1 MNVSNHSKNYNFQQK
16 REKPPDLQCH
26 CIWPQQLH
34 KNVKNI
40 DDDDDNNNPKQ
51 TRVWHTLPLLS
62 SGSSTRKLTSPPTP
76 TSLRTLHMEEY
87 KHENCN
93 TISGDTLRK
102 CKNSKS
108 ITTSTAAADAASC
121 NCSDCTDRY
130 DNNRR
135 YMTTTTTSMINKR
148 LVDKTKSKIRMNNAN
163 ANENIENASTIRL
176 GRRLQMKDETDNKTS
191 LTSQQQQESYETTTT
206 QHILTTITKA
216 MSSSIAATKT
226 AVALNWILTKATTT
240 LILSTTSSLN
250 CTLPSSAAAAA
261 ASSTTSLASKTSSSK
276 HQHRRHASNFL
287 SVLSSSSSTLSSL
300 LSAPQSL
307 FPLYP
312 NNDSNRKEEDSCHK
326 CLFETSE
333 KDEQQTNILPT
344 LPPIATS
351 LKRLKGKYHSE
362 CPPPFTKTTA
372 APSLSYISQTFIRSL
387 IATLILILVQ
397 LNFTAG
403 DQVILLDTTREATL
417 EWTRYPYGPQAQT
430 PGWVEESFT
439 DFVKGINWRSY
450 VVCDVAYHNVNNWL
464 WSPFIDRGPANRLYI
479 EIQFTIRDCSLF
491 PGNALSCKETFSLL
505 YYEFDAATRE
515 PPPWQTDSYKLIARI
530 AAGEGRF
537 NQNSDVD
544 INTEVKSIAVTKKG
558 VYFAFRD
565 QGACISVLAVK
576 VYYITCPAV
585 TENFAHFNETP
596 TGREITI
603 IEKQNGTCVDNAE
616 AYEQP
621 TYLCKGDGK
630 WTILTGGCRCKGG
643 YEPDY
648 ANKTC
653 NECPVG
659 TFRSA
664 EVSKCIPCP
673 PNSNAS
679 KVASSYCKCL
689 PGFNRHPRDGKHM
702 PCYKPPGPPTN
713 LTLLFVDHISAIL
726 SWNAPVRENAA
737 ADNANTIYRS
747 DIVYKVVCSSCSS
760 NVVLTPSTDTFNETK
775 LTLTNLEPVTTYTI
789 QIHSMNGVS
798 YVMENGTAA
807 NDSDKDQRTT
817 SDSFSSEENGGG
829 KQDNEIPLMPTPTS
843 TIPHGSNINNQPIDL
858 SQIKTEWDEIT
869 FTTTE
874 SAILSTVSNVRVVH
888 ATSNEVDLIWEKPVQ
903 SDAPIE
909 FYEVRWF
916 PKPDF
921 DAINKTSLTIKETKA
936 HVEGL
941 NDNTEYGFQVR
952 YKTINGYGT
961 YSNIVYAHTQPG
973 VGSVYEENLQMR
985 IVAGATVAVVVILVL
1000 VIIATVVFLRSKN
1013 QDDLDKKS
1021 SNHMPLPLDYAS
1033 NEGQVVTYIHA
1044 MDTTPIVK
1052 TIQSN
1057 VTTPLFGNSRSYVDP
1072 HTYEDPNQAIRE
1084 FAREIDAN
1092 YITIEAI
1099 IGGGEFGDVCR
1110 GRLKIPPNFV
1120 QDIDVAIKTLKPGS
1134 SEKARCDFLTEASIM
1149 GQFDHPNVIYLQGVV
1164 TRSNPVMII
1173 TEYMENG
1180 SLDTFLRVND
1190 GKFQTLQLIVMLR
1203 GIASGMAYLSE
1214 MNYVHRDLA
1223 ARNVLVNS
1231 QLICKIADFGLSRE
1245 IENASD
1251 AYTTRGGK
1259 IPVRWTA
1266 PEAIAFRKFTSASDV
1281 WSYGVV
1287 LWEVMSYGERPYWN
1301 WSNQDVI
1308 KSIEKGYRLP
1318 APMDCPEALYQLM
1331 LDCWQ
1336 KQRTHRPSFA
1346 SIVSTLDNLARQPQA
1361 LLTTRN
1367 SPENDGAHIMDSQ
1380 RGHNIFISTDMWL
1393 DNIKMSRYSQHFKDA
1408 NLVTAQQ
1415 ISRLTAQQ
1423 LSDMGIT
1430 LVGHQKKILH
1440 QARQLDTII

>member
-1 MNVSNHSKNYNFQQK
+1 MHAFLSDACDLCEKKKMLKVVANILVSLLHRYIRHHHQKVLKMLYPYCGGHHSRSHKNHKLPVYNVDFNNGLSTDKSNFIINNISKENSYNENASNIQQK
-16 REKPPDLQCH
+16 TSLCASTTQILTAISTKTMVFILPLSYKKA
-26 CIWPQQLH
+26 ITTTNTSSLSTYTSTSSAFITS
-34 KNVKNI
+34 NYLLS
-40 DDDDDNNNPKQ
+40 
-51 TRVWHTLPLLS
+51 TPLLS
-62 SGSSTRKLTSPPTP
+62 SV
-76 TSLRTLHMEEY
+76 
-87 KHENCN
+87 
-93 TISGDTLRK
+93 IS
-102 CKNSKS
+102 
-108 ITTSTAAADAASC
+108 
-121 NCSDCTDRY
+121 
-130 DNNRR
+130 
-135 YMTTTTTSMINKR
+135 
-148 LVDKTKSKIRMNNAN
+148 
-163 ANENIENASTIRL
+163 
-176 GRRLQMKDETDNKTS
+176 KD
-191 LTSQQQQESYETTTT
+191 
-206 QHILTTITKA
+206 
-216 MSSSIAATKT
+216 
-226 AVALNWILTKATTT
+226 
-240 LILSTTSSLN
+240 
-250 CTLPSSAAAAA
+250 
-261 ASSTTSLASKTSSSK
+261 
-276 HQHRRHASNFL
+276 
-287 SVLSSSSSTLSSL
+287 
-300 LSAPQSL
+300 
-307 FPLYP
+307 
-312 NNDSNRKEEDSCHK
+312 DSCHK
-326 CLFETSE
+326 LLFTSSY
-333 KDEQQTNILPT
+333 KPSLNMFINTVSCKRSAPSMHFPKKCQFIMKLIVIFVLLIMQIG
-344 LPPIATS
+344 IAT
-351 LKRLKGKYHSE
+351 
-362 CPPPFTKTTA
+362 A
-372 APSLSYISQTFIRSL
+372 
-387 IATLILILVQ
+387 
-397 LNFTAG
+397 

-596 TGREITI
+596 TGREITL
-603 IEKQNGTCVDNAE
+603 IEKQNGTCVENAE
-616 AYEQP
+616 PYEPP

-630 WTILTGGCRCKGG
+630 WTILNGGCRCKVG
-643 YEPDY
+643 YEPDF
-648 ANKTC
+648 ANKSC
-653 NECPVG
+653 NECPIG
-659 TFRSA
+659 TFRSV
-664 EVSKCIPCP
+664 EVTKCISCP

-679 KVASSYCKCL
+679 KSASGYCKCL
-689 PGFNRHPRDGKHM
+689 SGFFRHPRDGKHM
-702 PCYKPPGPPTN
+702 ACYKPPGPPTN

-726 SWNAPVRENAA
+726 SWNTPVRDHAAVEN
-737 ADNANTIYRS
+737 NYQNSKYRS
-747 DIVYKVVCSSCSS
+747 DIVYKVVCASCSS
-760 NVVLTPSTDTFNETK
+760 NVVFTPSADTFNDTK

-798 YVMENGTAA
+798 YIIENA
-807 NDSDKDQRTT
+807 TT
-817 SDSFSSEENGGG
+817 DEKNYKNPNESFSNQDKEDSSKSEEDIVIGNSI
-829 KQDNEIPLMPTPTS
+829 KAAS
-843 TIPHGSNINNQPIDL
+843 SSNNNNQHIDL
-858 SQIKTEWDEIT
+858 SQITTEWAEII

-874 SAILSTVSNVRVVH
+874 SAIQSTVSNVRVVST
-888 ATSNEVDLIWEKPVQ
+888 TSTEIDLLWDKPVQ
-903 SDAPIE
+903 SDVPIE

-916 PKPDF
+916 PKPEF
-921 DAINKTSLTIKETKA
+921 DTINKTALTTKDTKA
-936 HVEGL
+936 HIENL
-941 NDNTEYGFQVR
+941 NENTEYGFQVR
-952 YKTINGYGT
+952 YKTLNGYGT
-961 YSNIVYAHTQPG
+961 YSNIVYAHTQQG
-973 VGSVYEENLQMR
+973 VSSVYENNIQMR
-985 IVAGATVAVVVILVL
+985 MVAGATVAVVVILVL
-1000 VIIATVVFLRSKN
+1000 VIVATVLFLRSKN
-1013 QDDLDKKS
+1013 QDDIDKKS

-1033 NEGQVVTYIHA
+1033 NE
-1044 MDTTPIVK
+1044 
-1052 TIQSN
+1052 

-1110 GRLKIPPNFV
+1110 GRLKIPPTFV

-1203 GIASGMAYLSE
+1203 GISSGMAYLSD

-1361 LLTTRN
+1361 LLTTRI
-1367 SPENDGAHIMDSQ
+1367 SPENDGTHIIDGQ

-1393 DNIKMSRYSQHFKDA
+1393 ENIKMSRYSQHFKEA

>member
-1 MNVSNHSKNYNFQQK
+1 MECHKSSNKH
-16 REKPPDLQCH
+16 
-26 CIWPQQLH
+26 
-34 KNVKNI
+34 
-40 DDDDDNNNPKQ
+40 
-51 TRVWHTLPLLS
+51 
-62 SGSSTRKLTSPPTP
+62 LTSKRNRP
-76 TSLRTLHMEEY
+76 TSLFQ
-87 KHENCN
+87 NQI
-93 TISGDTLRK
+93 ISIML
-102 CKNSKS
+102 S
-108 ITTSTAAADAASC
+108 ADARRFIPARGH
-121 NCSDCTDRY
+121 DRTVL
-130 DNNRR
+130 R
-135 YMTTTTTSMINKR
+135 MI
-148 LVDKTKSKIRMNNAN
+148 
-163 ANENIENASTIRL
+163 L
-176 GRRLQMKDETDNKTS
+176 G
-191 LTSQQQQESYETTTT
+191 
-206 QHILTTITKA
+206 
-216 MSSSIAATKT
+216 
-226 AVALNWILTKATTT
+226 VGW
-240 LILSTTSSLN
+240 LILFMFNFQLT
-250 CTLPSSAAAAA
+250 
-261 ASSTTSLASKTSSSK
+261 
-276 HQHRRHASNFL
+276 HA
-287 SVLSSSSSTLSSL
+287 
-300 LSAPQSL
+300 
-307 FPLYP
+307 
-312 NNDSNRKEEDSCHK
+312 
-326 CLFETSE
+326 
-333 KDEQQTNILPT
+333 
-344 LPPIATS
+344 
-351 LKRLKGKYHSE
+351 
-362 CPPPFTKTTA
+362 
-372 APSLSYISQTFIRSL
+372 
-387 IATLILILVQ
+387 
-397 LNFTAG
+397 
-403 DQVILLDTTREATL
+403 DQVVLLDTTREATL

-505 YYEFDAATRE
+505 FYEFDAATRE
-515 PPPWQTDSYKLIARI
+515 PPPWQTDSYRLIARI

-544 INTEVKSIAVTKKG
+544 INTEVKSIAVNKKG

-603 IEKQNGTCVDNAE
+603 IEKQNGTCVKNAE
-616 AYEQP
+616 PYEPP

-630 WTILTGGCRCKGG
+630 WTILTGGCRCKVGF
-643 YEPDY
+643 EPNNL
-648 ANKTC
+648 NKTC
-653 NECPVG
+653 TECPLG
-659 TFRSA
+659 TFKSS
-664 EVSKCIPCP
+664 EVQKCTACP
-673 PNSNAS
+673 PNSKALKAGS
-679 KVASSYCKCL
+679 AYCECIT
-689 PGFNRHPRDGKHM
+689 GYYRHPRDGRHM
-702 PCYKPPGPPTN
+702 PCYSPPAAPTN
-713 LTLLFVDHISAIL
+713 LTLLFVDQTSAIL
-726 SWNAPVRENAA
+726 AWSAI
-737 ADNANTIYRS
+737 NANKNESYLGEPTKAQKYRS
-747 DIVYKVVCSSCSS
+747 DIVYKIRCSTCGS
-760 NVVLTPSTDTFNETK
+760 NVMYNPATDTFNETK
-775 LTLTNLEPVTTYTI
+775 ITITNLEPVTTYTV
-789 QIHSMNGVS
+789 QIHATNSVTLVTEPLHSN
-798 YVMENGTAA
+798 E
-807 NDSDKDQRTT
+807 T
-817 SDSFSSEENGGG
+817 SDISNDYVFNNFSTTQNIPPL
-829 KQDNEIPLMPTPTS
+829 DLNEI
-843 TIPHGSNINNQPIDL
+843 
-858 SQIKTEWDEIT
+858 KTQYAEIV
-869 FTTTE
+869 FTTE
-874 SAILSTVSNVRVVH
+874 SVLLSTVFNLRVLSI
-888 ATSNEVDLIWEKPVQ
+888 TSKDADLEWDKPTQ
-903 SDAPIE
+903 IDNPLE

-916 PKPDF
+916 PKLELDL
-921 DAINKTSLTIKETKA
+921 INKTALNTKDTKA
-936 HVEGL
+936 HIEGL
-941 NDNTEYGFQVR
+941 VENTEYGFQVR
-952 YKTINGYGT
+952 CKTLNGFGS
-961 YSNIVYAHTQPG
+961 YSNMIYAQTLQA
-973 VGSVYEENLQMR
+973 VSSVYDDSVQIRFIAGAIVSGVLFLVIF
-985 IVAGATVAVVVILVL
+985 IVATVY
-1000 VIIATVVFLRSKN
+1000 FMRSKH
-1013 QDDLDKKS
+1013 QDELDKKS
-1021 SNHMPLPLDYAS
+1021 TNHLPLPMDYAS
-1033 NEGQVVTYIHA
+1033 NEVNS

-1052 TIQSN
+1052 TLHLN
-1057 VTTPLFGNSRSYVDP
+1057 VTTPLFGNSRCYIDP

-1203 GIASGMAYLSE
+1203 GIASGMAYLSD

-1223 ARNVLVNS
+1223 ARNVLVNA

-1245 IENASD
+1245 IENTSD

-1336 KQRTHRPSFA
+1336 KQRTHRPTFA
-1346 SIVSTLDNLARQPQA
+1346 SIVSTLDNLARQPQS

-1367 SPENDGAHIMDSQ
+1367 SPESDNTHILDAQQ
-1380 RGHNIFISTDMWL
+1380 RGQNVFISTDLWL
-1393 DNIKMSRYSQHFKDA
+1393 EHIKMSRYCQHFKEA
-1408 NLVTAQQ
+1408 NLNNAQQ

>member
-1 MNVSNHSKNYNFQQK
+1 MDCAEILGLHF
-16 REKPPDLQCH
+16 KPTCVTLQCNEKRNANH
-26 CIWPQQLH
+26 QVIRSRG
-34 KNVKNI
+34 VA
-40 DDDDDNNNPKQ
+40 
-51 TRVWHTLPLLS
+51 
-62 SGSSTRKLTSPPTP
+62 
-76 TSLRTLHMEEY
+76 
-87 KHENCN
+87 
-93 TISGDTLRK
+93 
-102 CKNSKS
+102 
-108 ITTSTAAADAASC
+108 TST
-121 NCSDCTDRY
+121 
-130 DNNRR
+130 
-135 YMTTTTTSMINKR
+135 I
-148 LVDKTKSKIRMNNAN
+148 KTFPV
-163 ANENIENASTIRL
+163 ENIRRTFNIETTVRHPIFKL
-176 GRRLQMKDETDNKTS
+176 RRLQLKQSSVAETCSIQSPINDCLGSAKSHISTS
-191 LTSQQQQESYETTTT
+191 RSKIISSNVTLFTNSMPFTSKANTNLPSYFVTNNALLSPPKLESSGQKMLFIKSIEIIKKILLI
-206 QHILTTITKA
+206 QILTRIT
-216 MSSSIAATKT
+216 ATE
-226 AVALNWILTKATTT
+226 
-240 LILSTTSSLN
+240 STYVIN
-250 CTLPSSAAAAA
+250 
-261 ASSTTSLASKTSSSK
+261 SSK
-276 HQHRRHASNFL
+276 HPLKFL
-287 SVLSSSSSTLSSL
+287 IMKVRKVLFAFAFFTFVFHFDVVLS
-300 LSAPQSL
+300 
-307 FPLYP
+307 
-312 NNDSNRKEEDSCHK
+312 
-326 CLFETSE
+326 
-333 KDEQQTNILPT
+333 
-344 LPPIATS
+344 
-351 LKRLKGKYHSE
+351 
-362 CPPPFTKTTA
+362 
-372 APSLSYISQTFIRSL
+372 
-387 IATLILILVQ
+387 
-397 LNFTAG
+397 

-450 VVCDVAYHNVNNWL
+450 VVCDVAYNNVNNWL

-505 YYEFDAATRE
+505 FYEFDAATRE

-603 IEKQNGTCVDNAE
+603 IEKQNGTCVENAE
-616 AYEQP
+616 PYETP

-630 WTILTGGCRCKGG
+630 WTILTGGCHCKVG
-643 YEPDY
+643 YEPDFS
-648 ANKTC
+648 NKTC

-659 TFRSA
+659 KFRSK
-664 EVSKCIPCP
+664 EVNKCVPCP
-673 PNSNAS
+673 PNSNAP
-679 KVASSYCKCL
+679 KVGAGFCKCL
-689 PGFNRHPRDGKHM
+689 PGYYRHPHDGKHM

-713 LTLLFVDHISAIL
+713 LTLLFVDQTSAIL
-726 SWNAPVRENAA
+726 SWNVPTKEFSESQLSLKQ
-737 ADNANTIYRS
+737 TKYRS
-747 DIVYKVVCSSCSS
+747 EIMYKVRCLSCSS
-760 NVVLTPSTDTFNETK
+760 NVVYNPASDTFNETK

-789 QIHSMNGVS
+789 QIHSLNGLS
-798 YVMENGTAA
+798 YLMDADNGSNDTSENHNNAG
-807 NDSDKDQRTT
+807 NFE
-817 SDSFSSEENGGG
+817 SFDATPEN
-829 KQDNEIPLMPTPTS
+829 PLMS
-843 TIPHGSNINNQPIDL
+843 SNGKSAVSLVNSQAFDL
-858 SQIKTEWDEIT
+858 NQIKTEYADIT
-869 FTTTE
+869 FKTE
-874 SAILSTVSNVRVVH
+874 SAILSTVFNVRIV
-888 ATSNEVDLIWEKPVQ
+888 ATTSRDVDLVWDKPVQ
-903 SDAPIE
+903 SDSPIE

-916 PKPDF
+916 PKPELDS
-921 DAINKTSLTIKETKA
+921 INKTALNTKETKA
-936 HVEGL
+936 HIEGL
-941 NDNTEYGFQVR
+941 AENTEYGFQVR
-952 YKTINGYGT
+952 CKTLNGYGT
-961 YSNIVYAHTQPG
+961 YSNIVYAQTHQG
-973 VGSVYEENLQMR
+973 VDSGYDDSIHMR
-985 IVAGATVAVVVILVL
+985 IVAGATVAVVFILVL
-1000 VIIATVVFLRSKN
+1000 VIVATVLFLRSKN

-1021 SNHMPLPLDYAS
+1021 SNHLPLPLDYAS
-1033 NEGQVVTYIHA
+1033 NEVHA

-1203 GIASGMAYLSE
+1203 GIASGMAYLSD

-1223 ARNVLVNS
+1223 ARNVLVNA

-1336 KQRTHRPSFA
+1336 KQRTHRPTFS

-1367 SPENDGAHIMDSQ
+1367 SPENDGSHILEGQ
-1380 RGHNIFISTDMWL
+1380 RGHNIFISTDLWL
-1393 DNIKMSRYSQHFKDA
+1393 ENIKMSRYSQHFKEA

>member
-1 MNVSNHSKNYNFQQK
+1 MFHFRQSTTCVPLSSKERSLNNNCVSSFKLLTTSKAIQHPLKEETAASVLKRPHKIRNISSKMEQINGKDHSKYQMRKRCTRETNHSLRSCWNLNHNIFT
-16 REKPPDLQCH
+16 
-26 CIWPQQLH
+26 IW
-34 KNVKNI
+34 
-40 DDDDDNNNPKQ
+40 
-51 TRVWHTLPLLS
+51 
-62 SGSSTRKLTSPPTP
+62 
-76 TSLRTLHMEEY
+76 
-87 KHENCN
+87 
-93 TISGDTLRK
+93 
-102 CKNSKS
+102 
-108 ITTSTAAADAASC
+108 
-121 NCSDCTDRY
+121 
-130 DNNRR
+130 
-135 YMTTTTTSMINKR
+135 
-148 LVDKTKSKIRMNNAN
+148 
-163 ANENIENASTIRL
+163 
-176 GRRLQMKDETDNKTS
+176 
-191 LTSQQQQESYETTTT
+191 T
-206 QHILTTITKA
+206 QA
-216 MSSSIAATKT
+216 
-226 AVALNWILTKATTT
+226 
-240 LILSTTSSLN
+240 
-250 CTLPSSAAAAA
+250 
-261 ASSTTSLASKTSSSK
+261 
-276 HQHRRHASNFL
+276 L
-287 SVLSSSSSTLSSL
+287 SVLPPYLLNVVPLL
-300 LSAPQSL
+300 LSTSSQKCTVLNIACKNIKRSATAHV
-307 FPLYP
+307 FSCI
-312 NNDSNRKEEDSCHK
+312 NNEG
-326 CLFETSE
+326 
-333 KDEQQTNILPT
+333 IVPT
-344 LPPIATS
+344 ATCTIG
-351 LKRLKGKYHSE
+351 RLKEKNEFFLIQRIVYAIIL
-362 CPPPFTKTTA
+362 FITTFNFDA
-372 APSLSYISQTFIRSL
+372 AF
-387 IATLILILVQ
+387 A
-397 LNFTAG
+397 

-464 WSPFIDRGPANRLYI
+464 WSPFIDRGLANRLYI

-505 YYEFDAATRE
+505 FYEFDAATRE
-515 PPPWQTDSYKLIARI
+515 PPPWQPDSYKLIARV

-576 VYYITCPAV
+576 VFYITCPSV

-616 AYEQP
+616 PYELP

-630 WTILTGGCRCKGG
+630 WTILTGGCRCKVGFQ
-643 YEPDY
+643 PDFV
-648 ANKTC
+648 NKTC
-653 NECPVG
+653 NECNPG
-659 TFRSA
+659 TFRSL
-664 EVSKCIPCP
+664 EVTKCTVCP
-673 PNSNAS
+673 LNSNSTFVGAG
-679 KVASSYCKCL
+679 YCDCSV
-689 PGFNRHPRDGKHM
+689 GYYRHPRDGIHM

-713 LTLLFVDHISAIL
+713 ITLLFVDQTSAIL
-726 SWNAPVRENAA
+726 SWNSPPKENLFTVGS
-737 ADNANTIYRS
+737 NSLNYRS
-747 DIVYKVVCSSCSS
+747 DVIFKVRCLMCST
-760 NVVLTPSTDTFNETK
+760 NVVYNPSTDTFSDTK
-775 LTLTNLEPVTTYTI
+775 LTLTNLEPVTTYTV
-789 QIHSMNGVS
+789 QIHSMNGITYAVTPGTYSNKTAGENVDRIRDEIGVS
-798 YVMENGTAA
+798 SNNA
-807 NDSDKDQRTT
+807 DSVLKR
-817 SDSFSSEENGGG
+817 
-829 KQDNEIPLMPTPTS
+829 PTS
-843 TIPHGSNINNQPIDL
+843 ISHSSLNFQQTVDSNRL
-858 SQIKTEWDEIT
+858 KTEYVEIS
-869 FTTTE
+869 FTTE
-874 SAILSTVSNVRVVH
+874 SAILSTVFNVRIVST
-888 ATSNEVDLIWEKPVQ
+888 TSKEADLVWDKPLHND
-903 SDAPIE
+903 SPIE

-916 PKPDF
+916 PKAEL
-921 DAINKTSLTIKETKA
+921 DAINKTALNTKDTKA
-936 HVEGL
+936 HIDGL
-941 NDNTEYGFQVR
+941 NENTEYGFQVR
-952 YKTINGYGT
+952 CKTVIGYGT
-961 YSNIVYAHTQPG
+961 FSNIVYAQTQQNISP
-973 VGSVYEENLQMR
+973 VYDDSMKMR
-985 IVAGATVAVVVILVL
+985 IVAGATVAVVFILVL
-1000 VIIATVVFLRSKN
+1000 VIVATVLILRSKT
-1013 QDDLDKKS
+1013 QDDLEKKS
-1021 SNHMPLPLDYAS
+1021 SNHLPLPLDYAS
-1033 NEGQVVTYIHA
+1033 NEVHST
-1044 MDTTPIVK
+1044 DTAPIVK

-1057 VTTPLFGNSRSYVDP
+1057 VTTPLFGTNRSYVDP

-1084 FAREIDAN
+1084 FAREIDAS

-1164 TRSNPVMII
+1164 TRSNPVMLI

-1190 GKFQTLQLIVMLR
+1190 GKFQTLQLIGMLR
-1203 GIASGMAYLSE
+1203 GIASGMSYLSD

-1223 ARNVLVNS
+1223 ARNVLVNA

-1266 PEAIAFRKFTSASDV
+1266 PEAIAFRKFTSASDI

-1336 KQRTHRPSFA
+1336 KQRTHRPTFS
-1346 SIVSTLDNLARQPQA
+1346 SIVSTLDNLARQPQT
-1361 LLTTRN
+1361 LLTTRS
-1367 SPENDGAHIMDSQ
+1367 SPENDGTHIMDPQ

-1393 DNIKMSRYSQHFKDA
+1393 ESIKMLRYSQHFKEA
-1408 NLVTAQQ
+1408 NLVTALQ

-1423 LSDMGIT
+1423 LSDMGIA

>member
-1 MNVSNHSKNYNFQQK
+1 MKISMQIITKVSCSESK
-16 REKPPDLQCH
+16 
-26 CIWPQQLH
+26 
-34 KNVKNI
+34 
-40 DDDDDNNNPKQ
+40 
-51 TRVWHTLPLLS
+51 
-62 SGSSTRKLTSPPTP
+62 
-76 TSLRTLHMEEY
+76 
-87 KHENCN
+87 
-93 TISGDTLRK
+93 
-102 CKNSKS
+102 
-108 ITTSTAAADAASC
+108 
-121 NCSDCTDRY
+121 
-130 DNNRR
+130 
-135 YMTTTTTSMINKR
+135 
-148 LVDKTKSKIRMNNAN
+148 
-163 ANENIENASTIRL
+163 
-176 GRRLQMKDETDNKTS
+176 
-191 LTSQQQQESYETTTT
+191 
-206 QHILTTITKA
+206 QHIK
-216 MSSSIAATKT
+216 
-226 AVALNWILTKATTT
+226 
-240 LILSTTSSLN
+240 
-250 CTLPSSAAAAA
+250 
-261 ASSTTSLASKTSSSK
+261 
-276 HQHRRHASNFL
+276 FL
-287 SVLSSSSSTLSSL
+287 
-300 LSAPQSL
+300 
-307 FPLYP
+307 
-312 NNDSNRKEEDSCHK
+312 
-326 CLFETSE
+326 LFEWVWIVVIVCNL
-333 KDEQQTNILPT
+333 NI
-344 LPPIATS
+344 INA
-351 LKRLKGKYHSE
+351 
-362 CPPPFTKTTA
+362 
-372 APSLSYISQTFIRSL
+372 
-387 IATLILILVQ
+387 
-397 LNFTAG
+397 
-403 DQVILLDTTREATL
+403 DQVVLLDTTREATL

-505 YYEFDAATRE
+505 FYEFDAATRE

-544 INTEVKSIAVTKKG
+544 INTEVKSIAVNKKG

-603 IEKQNGTCVDNAE
+603 IEKQNGTCVENAE
-616 AYEQP
+616 PYEPP

-630 WTILTGGCRCKGG
+630 WTILSGGCRCKVGF
-643 YEPDY
+643 EPND
-648 ANKTC
+648 NSKIC
-653 NECPVG
+653 DECPIG
-659 TFRSA
+659 TFRSS
-664 EVSKCIPCP
+664 EVRKCIPCP
-673 PNSNAS
+673 PNSNSS
-679 KVASSYCKCL
+679 KTGSPLCKCKQ
-689 PGFNRHPRDGKHM
+689 GFYRHPRDGRHM
-702 PCYKPPGPPTN
+702 PCYRSPGAPIN
-713 LTLLFVDHISAIL
+713 VTLLFVDQTSAII
-726 SWNAPVRENAA
+726 SWNAPIK
-737 ADNANTIYRS
+737 DDTPTANGLEKYRS
-747 DIVYKVVCSSCSS
+747 DTVYKIRCSMCSA
-760 NVVLTPSTDTFNETK
+760 NVMFNPSTDTFNETK
-775 LTLTNLEPVTTYTI
+775 VTLTNLDPVTTYSVE
-789 QIHSMNGVS
+789 IHATNGITYFVDGWQ
-798 YVMENGTAA
+798 YA
-807 NDSDKDQRTT
+807 NDSIYLTN
-817 SDSFSSEENGGG
+817 DSQFSNSSSYLPSLTNS
-829 KQDNEIPLMPTPTS
+829 QQLDLNEIKTDHAEIVFTTESVMLSTVFNLRVVAITGKEADIVWDKPLQ
-843 TIPHGSNINNQPIDL
+843 NDAPIDL
-858 SQIKTEWDEIT
+858 
-869 FTTTE
+869 
-874 SAILSTVSNVRVVH
+874 
-888 ATSNEVDLIWEKPVQ
+888 
-903 SDAPIE
+903 
-909 FYEVRWF
+909 YEVRWF
-916 PKPDF
+916 PKTELDS
-921 DAINKTSLTIKETKA
+921 INKTSLNTKETKL
-936 HVEGL
+936 HIEGL
-941 NDNTEYGFQVR
+941 TESTEYGFQVR
-952 YKTINGYGT
+952 CKTLNGFGSF
-961 YSNIVYAHTQPG
+961 SNIVYGQTQQS
-973 VGSVYEENLQMR
+973 VESVYEDSIQIR
-985 IVAGATVAVVVILVL
+985 FIAGAIVTGVTLL
-1000 VIIATVVFLRSKN
+1000 VIVIVGTVYVMRSRH
-1013 QDDLDKKS
+1013 QDELDKKAT
-1021 SNHMPLPLDYAS
+1021 NHLPLPTDYAS
-1033 NEGQVVTYIHA
+1033 NEGLVVTY
-1044 MDTTPIVK
+1044 M
-1052 TIQSN
+1052 
-1057 VTTPLFGNSRSYVDP
+1057 TTPLFGNSRSYVDP

-1203 GIASGMAYLSE
+1203 GIASGMSYLSD

-1336 KQRTHRPSFA
+1336 KQRTHRPTFG
-1346 SIVSTLDNLARQPQA
+1346 SIVSTLDNLARQPQS

-1367 SPENDGAHIMDSQ
+1367 SPENDNTHILDTQ
-1380 RGHNIFISTDMWL
+1380 RGHNLFISTDLWL
-1393 DNIKMSRYSQHFKDA
+1393 DNIKMSRYSQHFKEA
-1408 NLVTAQQ
+1408 NLVSAQQ

>member
-1 MNVSNHSKNYNFQQK
+1 M
-16 REKPPDLQCH
+16 
-26 CIWPQQLH
+26 
-34 KNVKNI
+34 
-40 DDDDDNNNPKQ
+40 
-51 TRVWHTLPLLS
+51 LPIP
-62 SGSSTRKLTSPPTP
+62 SPPTQP
-76 TSLRTLHMEEY
+76 QKRRRKYITS
-87 KHENCN
+87 CP
-93 TISGDTLRK
+93 
-102 CKNSKS
+102 
-108 ITTSTAAADAASC
+108 
-121 NCSDCTDRY
+121 
-130 DNNRR
+130 
-135 YMTTTTTSMINKR
+135 
-148 LVDKTKSKIRMNNAN
+148 
-163 ANENIENASTIRL
+163 
-176 GRRLQMKDETDNKTS
+176 
-191 LTSQQQQESYETTTT
+191 QQQQRLEDCCYSKVRQFSTTTLAET
-206 QHILTTITKA
+206 MPLT
-216 MSSSIAATKT
+216 SLAATAK
-226 AVALNWILTKATTT
+226 AALKLVLTKAATSSM
-240 LILSTTSSLN
+240 LLSTT
-250 CTLPSSAAAAA
+250 TAAA
-261 ASSTTSLASKTSSSK
+261 ASSLNYCPTAAATK
-276 HQHRRHASNFL
+276 HRRHSSNLNNVTENVSSSPPSTTLPL
-287 SVLSSSSSTLSSL
+287 SPLAPDKFVEQTTNYKSCHHHHHNNSKSLRVVSTTADGNSRCSHKRMPPNATTSTSPSPPPLTSSTFSATKSINYLSRMQSSIILSILVIICMQLSS
-300 LSAPQSL
+300 
-307 FPLYP
+307 
-312 NNDSNRKEEDSCHK
+312 
-326 CLFETSE
+326 
-333 KDEQQTNILPT
+333 
-344 LPPIATS
+344 
-351 LKRLKGKYHSE
+351 
-362 CPPPFTKTTA
+362 
-372 APSLSYISQTFIRSL
+372 
-387 IATLILILVQ
+387 V
-397 LNFTAG
+397 AG

-439 DFVKGINWRSY
+439 DFGKGINWRSY

-544 INTEVKSIAVTKKG
+544 INSEVKSIAVTKKG

-616 AYEQP
+616 PYEQP

-653 NECPVG
+653 NECPIG

-726 SWNAPVRENAA
+726 SWNAPVREPTA
-737 ADNANTIYRS
+737 ADVNSLYRS

-760 NVVLTPSTDTFNETK
+760 NVVLTPNTDTFNDTK
-775 LTLTNLEPVTTYTI
+775 LTLTNLEPLTTYTI

-798 YVMENGTAA
+798 YVVDNGTAGGS
-807 NDSDKDQRTT
+807 DSDKGTKT
-817 SDSFSSEENGGG
+817 SNDSFSSEESSGG
-829 KQDNEIPLMPTPTS
+829 KHDNEIPLMPGPTS
-843 TIPHGSNINNQPIDL
+843 SMPHGSGANSNIHNQPIDL

-874 SAILSTVSNVRVVH
+874 SAILSTVSNVRIVL

-903 SDAPIE
+903 SDAPID

-921 DAINKTSLTIKETKA
+921 DAINKTSLTTKETKA

-952 YKTINGYGT
+952 YKTINGFGT

-1393 DNIKMSRYSQHFKDA
+1393 DNIKMSRYSQHFKEA

>member
-1 MNVSNHSKNYNFQQK
+1 MYGHMYSWILN
-16 REKPPDLQCH
+16 
-26 CIWPQQLH
+26 W
-34 KNVKNI
+34 
-40 DDDDDNNNPKQ
+40 
-51 TRVWHTLPLLS
+51 TR
-62 SGSSTRKLTSPPTP
+62 
-76 TSLRTLHMEEY
+76 
-87 KHENCN
+87 N
-93 TISGDTLRK
+93 T
-102 CKNSKS
+102 
-108 ITTSTAAADAASC
+108 
-121 NCSDCTDRY
+121 
-130 DNNRR
+130 
-135 YMTTTTTSMINKR
+135 
-148 LVDKTKSKIRMNNAN
+148 NNAIDIGKSASKGVQ
-163 ANENIENASTIRL
+163 ANYKIKLLENDPNKMKMV
-176 GRRLQMKDETDNKTS
+176 GCHPNDKDEVKYDGIK
-191 LTSQQQQESYETTTT
+191 
-206 QHILTTITKA
+206 
-216 MSSSIAATKT
+216 
-226 AVALNWILTKATTT
+226 
-240 LILSTTSSLN
+240 
-250 CTLPSSAAAAA
+250 
-261 ASSTTSLASKTSSSK
+261 SKTSSVTI
-276 HQHRRHASNFL
+276 L
-287 SVLSSSSSTLSSL
+287 TSVQSDAIRTLKSAFYKEQAPISEQNRSQICSRMSL
-300 LSAPQSL
+300 LS
-307 FPLYP
+307 
-312 NNDSNRKEEDSCHK
+312 
-326 CLFETSE
+326 T
-333 KDEQQTNILPT
+333 IL
-344 LPPIATS
+344 LII
-351 LKRLKGKYHSE
+351 
-362 CPPPFTKTTA
+362 
-372 APSLSYISQTFIRSL
+372 ISIHFKLAR
-387 IATLILILVQ
+387 A
-397 LNFTAG
+397 
-403 DQVILLDTTREATL
+403 DQVVLLDTTREATL

-464 WSPFIDRGPANRLYI
+464 WSPFIDRGSANRLYI

-505 YYEFDAATRE
+505 FYEFDAATRE
-515 PPPWQTDSYKLIARI
+515 PPPWQTDSYRLIARI

-544 INTEVKSIAVTKKG
+544 INTEVKSIAVNKKG

-603 IEKQNGTCVDNAE
+603 IEKQNGTCVENAE
-616 AYEQP
+616 PYETP

-630 WTILTGGCRCKGG
+630 WTILTGGCRCKAG
-643 YEPDY
+643 YEPNY
-648 ANKTC
+648 INKTC
-653 NECPVG
+653 TECPLG
-659 TFRSA
+659 TFKSP
-664 EVSKCIPCP
+664 EVTKCTPCP

-679 KVASSYCKCL
+679 KTGSPFCKCVS
-689 PGFNRHPRDGKHM
+689 GYYRHPNDGRHM
-702 PCYKPPGPPTN
+702 PCYSPPPAPTN
-713 LTLLFVDHISAIL
+713 LTLLFVDQTSAIISWSAPAKNESL
-726 SWNAPVRENAA
+726 SSE
-737 ADNANTIYRS
+737 TQSKIYHS
-747 DIVYKVVCSSCSS
+747 DIVYKIKCNMCSP
-760 NVVLTPSTDTFNETK
+760 NVVYNPSTDTFNETK
-775 LTLTNLEPVTTYTI
+775 ITLTNLEPVTTYTV
-789 QIHSMNGVS
+789 QIHAINSVS
-798 YVMENGTAA
+798 HINEFNRHSNESSLVAV
-807 NDSDKDQRTT
+807 NDIIFSNT
-817 SDSFSSEENGGG
+817 SLLN
-829 KQDNEIPLMPTPTS
+829 IPL
-843 TIPHGSNINNQPIDL
+843 DL
-858 SQIKTEWDEIT
+858 NEVKTGQAEIV
-869 FTTTE
+869 FTTE
-874 SAILSTVSNVRVVH
+874 SVLLSTVFNLRIL
-888 ATSNEVDLIWEKPVQ
+888 AITNKDADLEWDKPVQ
-903 SDAPIE
+903 SDFPLE

-916 PKPDF
+916 PKVEL
-921 DAINKTSLTIKETKA
+921 DAINKSALNTKETKA
-936 HVEGL
+936 HIVGL
-941 NDNTEYGFQVR
+941 LENTEYGFQVR
-952 YKTINGYGT
+952 CKTINGFGS
-961 YSNIVYAHTQPG
+961 YSNMIYAQTLQS
-973 VGSVYEENLQMR
+973 VGSVYDDSVQIR
-985 IVAGATVAVVVILVL
+985 FIAGAIVTGVLFLVIF
-1000 VIIATVVFLRSKN
+1000 IIATVYFMRSKH
-1013 QDDLDKKS
+1013 QDELDKKS
-1021 SNHMPLPLDYAS
+1021 TNHLPLPLDYAS
-1033 NEGQVVTYIHA
+1033 NEVNS

-1052 TIQSN
+1052 TLHLN

-1203 GIASGMAYLSE
+1203 GIASGMSYLSD

-1223 ARNVLVNS
+1223 ARNVLVNA

-1336 KQRTHRPSFA
+1336 KQRTHRPTFA
-1346 SIVSTLDNLARQPQA
+1346 SIVSTLDNLARQPQS
-1361 LLTTRN
+1361 LLTTRP
-1367 SPENDGAHIMDSQ
+1367 SPESDGNHILDGQ
-1380 RGHNIFISTDMWL
+1380 RGQNIFISTDLWL
-1393 DNIKMSRYSQHFKDA
+1393 EHIKMSRYCQHFKEA
-1408 NLVTAQQ
+1408 NLINAQQ